1 MIHFYKI
8 FNMGRYIAIL
18 VGIFFFKT
26 TVAQTSDFTSPAI
39 QLRTN
44 GLFDLAAS
52 PNVGLEIQTDIGL
65 AWQFDYVG
73 AWWNNDSKHR
83 YFSNYAFQT
92 EFRYYINHETCDYP
106 YLGHHV
112 GVYAILATYDF
123 EFGGTGYMSPDLDR
137 TWSAGVSY
145 GFIRKLNRKLSL
157 DFTVGFGYF
166 TSLYDVYEPM
176 DEVKE
181 YLRTDQRR
189 LNFFGPTK
197 LEVSLIW
204 NLNYLN
210 RP

>member
-1 MIHFYKI
+1 MMCFEKI
-8 FNMGRYIAIL
+8 NKLGRYLTLICITCSLTAW
-18 VGIFFFKT
+18 
-26 TVAQTSDFTSPAI
+26 AQKDVTPSPAI

-145 GFIRKLNRKLSL
+145 GFSRKLNRKLSL